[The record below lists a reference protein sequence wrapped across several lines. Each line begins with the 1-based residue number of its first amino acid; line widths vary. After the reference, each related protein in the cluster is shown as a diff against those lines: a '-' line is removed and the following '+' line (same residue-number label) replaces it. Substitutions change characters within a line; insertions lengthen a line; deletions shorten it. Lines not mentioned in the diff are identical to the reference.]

1 MSRIDLVVPDI
12 GNAHDVDVVDVLVK
26 PGDVI
31 EVDAP
36 LVTLETD
43 KASMDVP
50 SASAGTVAE
59 VLLKRGDKASAGT
72 VIARL
77 DTNAA
82 GAGAAAGT
90 GAGDSQADATFTE
103 SFDAD
108 ELERTVTQPVLKH
121 PAFSGNGA
129 ANGPFAADEEAIF
142 EAEPFAPHP
151 TAPQASPAAVASSP
165 PSQTAGTAS
174 HSQATAPTQTAS
186 AAQTATAQSATAPQT
201 AAPAQS
207 ASAPH
212 TTAAAQFATAAQTP
226 TAQTATSAPTG
237 SAPAAASQAAPA
249 EARAPSAAPDSPA
262 ADAPLSARNES
273 AGDTVRMPIPDLS
286 RIRGESDFN
295 RSTQLLVLGSGPG
308 GYTAA
313 FRAADLGL
321 QVTLVERWSSL
332 GGVCLN
338 VGCIPSKAL
347 LHAAKVIEDAEA
359 MSEHGIAFGA
369 PALDLDRLR
378 EWKGSVVKK
387 LTGGLTMLAKQ
398 RKVTVVQGTG
408 RFVSPNVIEVM
419 SNSGSERI
427 RFDQCIIAVGSEA
440 IKLPGLPNDPRIMDS
455 TDALELPEF
464 SGGLLVV
471 GGGIIG
477 LEMACVYDAL
487 GGRVSVVELT
497 PQLIPGCDPDL
508 VRPLERR
515 IRGRYEQILLGT
527 KVTKVETLM
536 EGLRVSFE
544 GEKAPEPTVYDR
556 ILVAVGRVPN
566 GKQIA
571 ADAAGVKV
579 TDRGF
584 IPVDKQMRTNV
595 PHIFAIGDVASN
607 PMLAHK
613 AMHEAK
619 VAAEV
624 AAGEKAAFDARVI
637 PSVAYTDPEIAWV
650 GLTEIEAKAKNIP
663 YKKGSFPWVASG
675 RSLSLGRDE
684 GFTKMLFDPET
695 HRVLGGGIV
704 GTNAGDLI
712 SEIALAI
719 ETGCDAADVGLT
731 IHPHPTLSETV
742 AAAADAFEGTL
753 TDLFIPKK

>member
-1 MSRIDLVVPDI
+1 VSRIDLVVPDI

-26 PGDVI
+26 PGDVV
-31 EVDAP
+31 EVDTP

-50 SASAGTVAE
+50 STSAGKVAE
-59 VLLKRGDKASAGT
+59 VLLKRGDKVSAGS
-72 VIARL
+72 VIARVESAQAGSSAS
-77 DTNAA
+77 AA
-82 GAGAAAGT
+82 TGGSAGAAAGPA
-90 GAGDSQADATFTE
+90 GATSQEAGAPKAPATAAASTEATFAA

-108 ELERTVTQPVLKH
+108 ELERTVTQPILKSVNVPP
-121 PAFSGNGA
+121 PAAGNGS
-129 ANGPFAADEEAIF
+129 
-142 EAEPFAPHP
+142 
-151 TAPQASPAAVASSP
+151 TP
-165 PSQTAGTAS
+165 P
-174 HSQATAPTQTAS
+174 
-186 AAQTATAQSATAPQT
+186 
-201 AAPAQS
+201 
-207 ASAPH
+207 
-212 TTAAAQFATAAQTP
+212 
-226 TAQTATSAPTG
+226 
-237 SAPAAASQAAPA
+237 APAARAPGAPGAAPT
-249 EARAPSAAPDSPA
+249 PA
-262 ADAPLSARNES
+262 ARQES

-286 RIRGESDFN
+286 RGPREIDFN

-313 FRAADLGL
+313 FRAADLGM
-321 QVTLVERWSSL
+321 QVTLVERWSDL

-369 PALDLDRLR
+369 PALDLEKLR
-378 EWKGSVVKK
+378 GWKGSVVKK
-387 LTGGLTMLAKQ
+387 LTGGLRVLAKQ

-408 RFVSPNVIEVM
+408 RFVSPNVVEVM

-427 RFDQCIIAVGSEA
+427 HFDQCIIAAGSEA
-440 IKLPGLPNDPRIMDS
+440 IKLPGLPTDPRVMDS

-464 SGGLLVV
+464 SGGLLVI

-487 GGRVSVVELT
+487 GSRVSVVELT
-497 PQLIPGCDPDL
+497 PTLMPGCDPDL

-527 KVTKVETLM
+527 KVTKVEPLD
-536 EGLRVSFE
+536 EGLRVTFE
-544 GEKAPEPTVYDR
+544 GEKAPPPTVFAR
-556 ILVAVGRVPN
+556 VLVAVGRVPN
-566 GKQIA
+566 GKQIG
-571 ADAAGVKV
+571 ADAAGVNV
-579 TDRGF
+579 SDRGF

-595 PHIFAIGDVASN
+595 PHIFAIGDIAGM

-624 AAGEKAAFDARVI
+624 AAGEKRAFDVRAI
-637 PSVAYTDPEIAWV
+637 PSVAYTDPEIAWA
-650 GLTEIEAKAKNIP
+650 GLTETEAKAKNIP
-663 YKKGSFPWVASG
+663 FKKGSFPWVANG

-684 GFTKMLFDPET
+684 GFTKILFDPET
-695 HRVLGGGIV
+695 HRVIGGGVV
-704 GTNAGDLI
+704 GTNAGELI
-712 SEIALAI
+712 SEIVLAI
-719 ETGCDAADVGLT
+719 ETGCDAADIGLT

-742 AAAADAFEGTL
+742 AGAAEAFEGTL
-753 TDLFIPKK
+753 TDLYIPKK